1 LSEID
6 PKLIVLQFN
15 QCINDRDIHGL
26 SALMSDDHV
35 FIDSSEEIHKGKEMM
50 VDGWTEFFNSYPNYR
65 NHFSIVESRDNLV
78 LMIGH
83 STCSYDPLD
92 GPALWTAKVE
102 NGLVSEWSVYLDTLE
117 NRKMLNLPI

>member
-1 LSEID
+1 
-6 PKLIVLQFN
+6 
-15 QCINDRDIHGL
+15 
-26 SALMSDDHV
+26 MSDDHV